1 MGSKLILLLWL
12 IVGSLLT
19 FFCLNEEKR
28 ELLLEYKNIYLN
40 QSKVSDVVNINN
52 IKKKDSLTEDTDI
65 EKKPNIEE
73 KPKENKAVFT
83 VIEQDEPMV
92 AEEEIMDKNSTT
104 KNITTPNSSNS
115 TSVKTVAVKN
125 ITVKIIENRVALLLH
140 EHPIYFRT
148 NSSSI
153 RKDSQEGLTQISTAL
168 KELPKG
174 TIVTVEGHTDA
185 TGNATS
191 NKKLSQKRA
200 DAVKFYLK
208 KSGLNHLIIKA
219 TGYGEERPL
228 VSDPNDEKNRRVEIR
243 LERGE

>member
-19 FFCLNEEKR
+19 FFCLNKEKR
-28 ELLLEYKNIYLN
+28 ELLLEYKNFYLN

-52 IKKKDSLTEDTDI
+52 IEANNI
-65 EKKPNIEE
+65 EKKE

-83 VIEQDEPMV
+83 VIEKDKPTV
-92 AEEEIMDKNSTT
+92 AEDEEIMDKNSTT
-104 KNITTPNSSNS
+104 QDITTPNSSNS
-115 TSVKTVAVKN
+115 TSLKTVAVKN

-140 EHPIYFRT
+140 EHPIYFKT
-148 NSSSI
+148 NSSRI
-153 RKDSQEGLTQISTAL
+153 RKDSQEGLNQISTAL

-185 TGNATS
+185 TGNVIS

-219 TGYGEERPL
+219 IGYGAERPL
-228 VSDPNDEKNRRVEIR
+228 VSDPNDEKNRRVEIQ